1 MKYDFLAYNLGCD
14 VISEALDAAGG
25 CDIKYLFHIILYSG
39 EKEDVTGGLWFGIF
53 IMSYVLAT
61 FFLDL
66 HIWESVIL
74 KNEYLLLVIQQA
86 FMEYL
91 LNAMLVVSL
100 QD

>member
-1 MKYDFLAYNLGCD
+1 M
-14 VISEALDAAGG
+14 
-25 CDIKYLFHIILYSG
+25 
-39 EKEDVTGGLWFGIF
+39 TGGLWFGIF

-91 LNAMLVVSL
+91 LNDIPGVSL

>member
-1 MKYDFLAYNLGCD
+1 M
-14 VISEALDAAGG
+14 
-25 CDIKYLFHIILYSG
+25 
-39 EKEDVTGGLWFGIF
+39 TGGLWFGIF

-91 LNAMLVVSL
+91 LNAIPGVSL